1 MINFISYIRFLSL
14 SKMNVTWS
22 FIIVTQMPIVSIAM
36 RALTVFAL
44 MDTQVMVLL
53 NAGTSMNVSP
63 KRMIVDRLKTVSIEN
78 PDMIAFVTIFPSG

>member
-1 MINFISYIRFLSL
+1 
-14 SKMNVTWS
+14 
-22 FIIVTQMPIVSIAM
+22 MPIVSIAM

-63 KRMIVDRLKTVSIEN
+63 KPMIVVRLKTVSIGN
-78 PDMIAFVTIFPSG
+78 PDMIVFVTIFPSE

>member
-1 MINFISYIRFLSL
+1 
-14 SKMNVTWS
+14 MNVTWS

-36 RALTVFAL
+36 RALTVFVL

-63 KRMIVDRLKTVSIEN
+63 KRMIVVRLKTVSIEN
-78 PDMIAFVTIFPSG
+78 PDMIAFVTIFP

>member
-1 MINFISYIRFLSL
+1 
-14 SKMNVTWS
+14 MNVSWS
-22 FIIVTQMPIVSIAM
+22 GIIVTQMPIVSIAM

-63 KRMIVDRLKTVSIEN
+63 KPMIVVRLKTVSIGN
-78 PDMIAFVTIFPSG
+78 PDMIVFVTIFPSE